1 MNENVSNVNKVNED
15 IGNMPSPTAL
25 VLPTVAE
32 ARDEIVMVTPSQ
44 LANPTQAN
52 MYCSLQDD
60 GTPKS
65 KANIYNAINSPDMKL
80 SEAIGE
86 VIEMVHIVA
95 HEVVLVDE
103 ETGETIKALRS
114 IICDKNGKTY
124 EAVSGGVANSL
135 MRIIQIFGQ
144 PETWKEPIKVKAR
157 QKATRNGNNKVTTL
171 EVIG

>member
-1 MNENVSNVNKVNED
+1 MNENVSNVNEVNEV
-15 IGNMPSPTAL
+15 TAL
-25 VLPTVAE
+25 AVPTVAE
-32 ARDEIVMVTPSQ
+32 ARDEIVMVSPTM

-157 QKATRNGNNKVTTL
+157 QKATRNCNNKVTTL